1 MDYTKYIE
9 HDSEN
14 LQFYLWYRDYLK
26 RFNELPESERRL
38 APEWTVEQ
46 ANAEA
51 AATRLEEK
59 PKKLNPA
66 VAEVLKGTD
75 FENPTKTIVSEFHP
89 DPFKDPPKT
98 PSTPNDERESI
109 APPSIGWT
117 DESSTLRGGALNHTK
132 AAAVAF
138 DSVDVPQPCKSC

>member
-14 LQFYLWYRDYLK
+14 LQFYLWYRDYVK
-26 RFNELPESERRL
+26 RFSELPEGDRRL

-51 AATRLEEK
+51 AAARLEEK
-59 PKKLNPA
+59 PKKLTPA

-75 FENPTKTIVSEFHP
+75 FDNPTKTTVSEFHP

-98 PSTPNDERESI
+98 PNTPKDERESMS
-109 APPSIGWT
+109 PSSVGWN
-117 DESSTLRGGALNHTK
+117 DESSTLRGGPFNHTK

-138 DSVDVPQPCKSC
+138 DSVDVPQPCK